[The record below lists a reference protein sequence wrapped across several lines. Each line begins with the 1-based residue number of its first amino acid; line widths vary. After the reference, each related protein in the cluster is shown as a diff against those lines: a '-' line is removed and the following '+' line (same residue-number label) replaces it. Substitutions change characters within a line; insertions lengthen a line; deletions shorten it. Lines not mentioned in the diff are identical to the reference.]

1 MIGLYNIKFRLF
13 IKGLLNLFS
22 PIYNYNNN
30 ILNNISGIEFSR
42 GIITQASLIPE
53 LDSTL
58 KKKAFIQAVHGS
70 TSIDGN
76 ILSVDDVGK
85 LLKGSDVD
93 DVDGILEVMNYSQV
107 LKDLDK
113 YHDNGKITE
122 ELLLDMHSEI
132 TRNVSV
138 DTSYAGEYRDVGIS
152 VTNMNKSKVRF
163 VPPSNMHVPRLMDDL
178 ISWINNSNEI
188 SPILVAGI
196 VHYEFLRIHPF
207 MYGNGK
213 TARALTSLILHTRGY
228 DIKGYFAVDECYN
241 KDIDAYLNALKSA
254 DDTFDLT
261 HWLEYFTETFLLSIT
276 MVKSEVLRLLSISPT
291 PNNLDK
297 HLILKDN
304 QIKIIHYL
312 QEFGK
317 ITNKE
322 TTLLLEISSQAS
334 HNNLKKLQK
343 MKIITRKGSGRSTF
357 YVLNRV
363 NEKLRKQLM

>member
-1 MIGLYNIKFRLF
+1 
-13 IKGLLNLFS
+13 LFS

-58 KKKAFIQAVHGS
+58 KKKALFQAVHGS

-76 ILSVDDVGK
+76 ILTVDDVSK
-85 LLKGSDVD
+85 LLNGSDVD
-93 DVDGILEVMNYSQV
+93 VDDDGMMEVTNYSHV

-138 DTSYAGEYRDVGIS
+138 DTSYGRKYRDVS
-152 VTNMNKSKVRF
+152 VSVMNMDSNKVRF
-163 VPPSNMHVPRLMDDL
+163 IPPSNMHVPRLMDDL

-207 MYGNGK
+207 MEGNGK

-228 DIKGYFAVDECYN
+228 EIKGYFAVDECYN

-291 PNNLDK
+291 PNKLDK

-304 QIKIIHYL
+304 QIKIINYI

-322 TTLLLEISSQAS
+322 TKVLLEISSQAS

-363 NEKLRKQLM
+363 NEKLRKQLMNNNINKHD